1 MLTKTLLCT
10 ALSMA
15 FCMSVNA
22 ADLSVGD
29 PKSDLGELS
38 VSGFLR
44 AKYQDKD
51 WSSNDHKLTFDAARI
66 NLDYA
71 SPHIFGHV
79 EYRCYQFSKLCDFA
93 PLVDSYVGYK
103 FNENNQVQVGLQT
116 VPFGPARFWESN
128 NYGGVVTQIGLEDV
142 HNLGAS
148 YKFKATPS
156 TTLDLA
162 YFNRDGGSY
171 HGSSKDSSR
180 YTSNYVQPED
190 SSQTYL
196 QEKNMWVG
204 RISQDLPLHDQHWKS
219 SVGASYWASDI
230 ENKTNGLE
238 GSRKAW
244 SVFTSISY
252 DQLALSLVGGQ
263 NKVNNK
269 DPMNPNTSVMGSF
282 DDNYLVANKGNFYTA
297 DLSYKFE
304 HVGKLD
310 AITLYGMYSKYQK
323 SVSEFKDSERNILG
337 MSIDYKKLT
346 FITEYIMGKNDFLIG
361 GTGQSYAAGDAT
373 GRNNLLNL
381 QMIYHF

>member
-1 MLTKTLLCT
+1 MLKKTLLCT
-10 ALSMA
+10 ALSMT

-196 QEKNMWVG
+196 QEKICG
-204 RISQDLPLHDQHWKS
+204 
-219 SVGASYWASDI
+219 
-230 ENKTNGLE
+230 
-238 GSRKAW
+238 
-244 SVFTSISY
+244 
-252 DQLALSLVGGQ
+252 
-263 NKVNNK
+263 
-269 DPMNPNTSVMGSF
+269 
-282 DDNYLVANKGNFYTA
+282 
-297 DLSYKFE
+297 
-304 HVGKLD
+304 
-310 AITLYGMYSKYQK
+310 
-323 SVSEFKDSERNILG
+323 
-337 MSIDYKKLT
+337 
-346 FITEYIMGKNDFLIG
+346 
-361 GTGQSYAAGDAT
+361 
-373 GRNNLLNL
+373 
-381 QMIYHF
+381 